1 MAEISLS
8 DTVIEEIGHRFEG
21 GSCTVCGTVDAEFKP
36 VITAGANGVWQK
48 GSKEGS
54 TIVTLKTSYLETLSV
69 GKHTLGI
76 VSDTGT
82 AVTEFTIKAASAVQG
97 DKQSPQTGDSGNTA
111 LWIFLMLAAGA
122 SAAGTVVYNRKKKYS
137 R

>member
-48 GSKEGS
+48 GSKEGLS
-54 TIVTLKTSYLETLSV
+54 FTSNAAIVTLKTSYLETLSA

-82 AVTEFTIKAASAVQG
+82 AVTEFTIKAASAFKG
-97 DKQSPQTGDSGNTA
+97 INSLHRLETAEILLSG
-111 LWIFLMLAAGA
+111 
-122 SAAGTVVYNRKKKYS
+122 SS
-137 R
+137 

>member
-1 MAEISLS
+1 M
-8 DTVIEEIGHRFEG
+8 
-21 GSCTVCGTVDAEFKP
+21 
-36 VITAGANGVWQK
+36 WQK
-48 GSKEGS
+48 GSKEGLS
-54 TIVTLKTSYLETLSV
+54 FTSNAAIVTLKTSYLETLSV

-82 AVTEFTIKAASAVQG
+82 AVTEFTIKAASAVPG

>member
-48 GSKEGS
+48 GSKEGLS
-54 TIVTLKTSYLETLSV
+54 FTSNAAIVTLKTSYLETLSV

-76 VSDTGT
+76 VSDTG
-82 AVTEFTIKAASAVQG
+82 K
-97 DKQSPQTGDSGNTA
+97 
-111 LWIFLMLAAGA
+111 L
-122 SAAGTVVYNRKKKYS
+122 
-137 R
+137 